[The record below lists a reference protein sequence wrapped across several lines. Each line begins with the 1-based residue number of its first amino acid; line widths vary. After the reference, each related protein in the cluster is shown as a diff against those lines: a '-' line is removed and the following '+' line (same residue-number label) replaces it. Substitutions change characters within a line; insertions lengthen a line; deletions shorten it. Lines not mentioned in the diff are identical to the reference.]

1 MLASIC
7 VQAMRYPVY
16 EGLEIALDVISSR
29 STAERQVAYI
39 GRRRTSSIPGL
50 LATLLWVRSVLI

>member
-16 EGLEIALDVISSR
+16 EGLDIAVTALSGSGAKAHGLGGKRPGRISLF
-29 STAERQVAYI
+29 
-39 GRRRTSSIPGL
+39 TSL
-50 LATLLWVRSVLI
+50 L